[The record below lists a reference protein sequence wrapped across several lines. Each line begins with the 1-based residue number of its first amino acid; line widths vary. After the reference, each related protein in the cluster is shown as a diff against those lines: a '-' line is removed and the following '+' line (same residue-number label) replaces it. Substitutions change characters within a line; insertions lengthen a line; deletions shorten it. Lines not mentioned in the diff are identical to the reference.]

1 MPKHR
6 YYLFA
11 QWLCVWIGLLLS
23 GTAALWAQTATLVPD
38 TLPRSDKSTAKP
50 RLGCWQIADQAH
62 RGRIIGATATGV
74 GGYGITLALL
84 NQTWYSQYE
93 RVPFHFFDDNAGW
106 LQIDKVGDAWT
117 AIESYYTA
125 ELYRWWVC
133 LIDRRSGSAQGGL
146 FVSSRF
152 RNIRRI
158 FGRVRVLRW
167 ATWLPI
173 PQGLCSWQGKWR
185 LGTQRIWLKFSAKH
199 QDYSQLPPE
208 VQARAKNLYG
218 STLPERMLKDYNG
231 QSYWLSVNPSAFMP
245 SKTRFPKWLNIA
257 VGYGRGML
265 GAERNRWE
273 LPDGTMYDYTQ
284 WQRYRQYY
292 LSVDNRPDAPAHT
305 VAILAHRLGY
315 AQYHQNSRTRLRIQ
329 QQRRVETT
337 RLVLVVVWFSKN
349 TQSAAQYQL

>member
-62 RGRIIGATATGV
+62 RGRIIGATATAV

-106 LQIDKVGDAWT
+106 LQIDKVGHAWT
-117 AIESYYTA
+117 AYIESYYTA
-125 ELYRWWVC
+125 ELYRWAGVPH
-133 LIDRRSGSAQGGL
+133 RPSAWIGAGAGFLFQAGL
-146 FVSSRF
+146 ETLDGFSEGWGASVGDVAA
-152 RNIRRI
+152 NTA
-158 FGRVRVLRW
+158 GALLMAGQMAAW
-167 ATWLPI
+167 NE
-173 PQGLCSWQGKWR
+173 
-185 LGTQRIWLKFSAKH
+185 QRIWLKFSAKH

-257 VGYGRGML
+257 VGYGAGGML

-292 LSVDNRPDAPAHT
+292 LSVDIDLTRLPIRSRFWRTALGMLNIIKIPAPA
-305 VAILAHRLGY
+305 LEY
-315 AQYHQNSRTRLRIQ
+315 NSKGEWKLHA
-329 QQRRVETT
+329 
-337 RLVLVVVWFSKN
+337 LYW
-349 TQSAAQYQL
+349 